1 MRIPFANRTADV
13 DLPAVPGQPKVTV
26 KAVIDAFRD
35 QVPNNFEALFEAFV
49 LLSPRKVRVTCR
61 TSRALEDVCHLGLSF
76 RDSPVIFHPCRSAK
90 WVNITRLSYGVPNE
104 AILAALS
111 PFGKVHNIKM
121 DTYKGVYV
129 GVRNVLMDIST
140 PIPSSLKIAEHWCNL
155 FYPGQTPTCFA
166 CRKVGHSRANCPE
179 ARDPLAP
186 AIDAAAGVD
195 PPILLSPARND
206 LMRQL
211 VDSVV
216 DRVAPH
222 FPAAPPAPYAAA
234 VRTGL
239 DADPNTAGDRFINDD
254 GLVGPK
260 IADVGHVPDLP
271 RADLNLTDVGL
282 GGPQTIDDG
291 PQLAVVSASGDSK
304 INDVAPPGPPL
315 HDDPTITDAD
325 HPGPKITDVGHPLA
339 ITGAVGDPKI
349 NDADLDGPKIND
361 DGHTLVIPGD
371 VGDPKIN
378 DADLDGPKIADEGHR
393 DTSVLTS
400 PDSQDTSSEDDFL
413 DEGHSSALV
422 IDTDAIDADDDASDG
437 GMEVTTETFK
447 RERSDDSSSDSS
459 DGSPLRHRKKGKAI
473 EHALSHL
480 LTVATATPI
489 PDDDDERSPDLISDP
504 PVNPDNVAEPSL
516 SVDTDC
522 TDYPLT
528 QATPIVKPSVPKASA
543 SQSSSSGLDMFL
555 SQRTQP
561 QPVVGTHVVLA
572 PRHGGTLLNNFSF
585 L

>member
-61 TSRALEDVCHLGLSF
+61 NSRALEDVCHLGLSF
-76 RDSPVIFHPCRSAK
+76 RDSPVTVHPCRSAK

-129 GVRNVLMDIST
+129 GVSNVLMDIST

-155 FYPGQTPTCFA
+155 FYPGQTPTCFS

-179 ARDPLAP
+179 TRDPLAP
-186 AIDAAAGVD
+186 AIDAVAGVD

-206 LMRQL
+206 LVRQL

-260 IADVGHVPDLP
+260 IADVGHLPDLP
-271 RADLNLTDVGL
+271 RDDLNLTDVGL

-315 HDDPTITDAD
+315 HDDPKITDAD
-325 HPGPKITDVGHPLA
+325 HPGPKI
-339 ITGAVGDPKI
+339 
-349 NDADLDGPKIND
+349 ND
-361 DGHTLVIPGD
+361 DGHQLVITGD

-378 DADLDGPKIADEGHR
+378 DSDLDGPKIADEGHR
-393 DTSVLTS
+393 DTSVSTS

-437 GMEVTTETFK
+437 GMEVTTETSK

-473 EHALSHL
+473 GHALSRL
-480 LTVATATPI
+480 LTVASATPI

-504 PVNPDNVAEPSL
+504 PGNPANVAEPSL

-528 QATPIVKPSVPKASA
+528 QPTPIVKPSVPKASA

-555 SQRTQP
+555 SQRTRP
-561 QPVVGTHVVLA
+561 QPVVGTHRRTRSQSRGDPVE
-572 PRHGGTLLNNFSF
+572 
-585 L
+585 